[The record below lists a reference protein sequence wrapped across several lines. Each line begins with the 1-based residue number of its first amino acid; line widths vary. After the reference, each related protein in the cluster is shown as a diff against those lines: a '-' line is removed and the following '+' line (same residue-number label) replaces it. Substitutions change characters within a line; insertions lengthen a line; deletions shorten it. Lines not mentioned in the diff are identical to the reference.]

1 MMAGVI
7 LWGSIL
13 WLAPILYA
21 VLRNE
26 TKFKKNLA
34 VGVTFP
40 YQARQ
45 DPQVTDRLR
54 RFHRQLGWICGG
66 LFALGIP
73 CMFIRRFS
81 LSFCLWGVWLILC
94 LVLPYV
100 AYGLCNRDLRRVKA
114 ERGWRQ
120 GEENVVAVEL
130 SAIPPARPVSPWGF
144 LPGLVLSLLPLL
156 LDRSMAVL
164 YLTNGACCL
173 IFWLSCRYLYRNR
186 SERVD
191 GDLTLTQ
198 VLTRIRRQNWERLWP
213 QCAWATGLLS
223 AGLFLASGRPGWV
236 LALYGVYTAALLFAV
251 LRVEFRTRRRQEELT
266 AGCGQGAY
274 VDEDDRWLWGIFY
287 YNPRD
292 TRVLINDRVGIGTS
306 LNLARPAGK
315 IVMGLSALLILAFP
329 FVGPALEAAADRPI
343 SLTLEDGLLE
353 ASHGSTQYA
362 LAVEEVDRVELLED
376 LPDGLTRTAGTGME
390 NLLTGNFSAPGI
402 GSLRVCLDP
411 TCPPFLLVTGRDGRN
426 LLLGCRDAAATED
439 VWSRLLAETGAG
451 G

>member
-1 MMAGVI
+1 MAGVI

-100 AYGLCNRDLRRVKA
+100 AYGLCNRYLRRVKA

-130 SAIPPARPVSPWGF
+130 SAIPPA
-144 LPGLVLSLLPLL
+144 
-156 LDRSMAVL
+156 
-164 YLTNGACCL
+164 
-173 IFWLSCRYLYRNR
+173 
-186 SERVD
+186 
-191 GDLTLTQ
+191 
-198 VLTRIRRQNWERLWP
+198 
-213 QCAWATGLLS
+213 
-223 AGLFLASGRPGWV
+223 
-236 LALYGVYTAALLFAV
+236 
-251 LRVEFRTRRRQEELT
+251 
-266 AGCGQGAY
+266 
-274 VDEDDRWLWGIFY
+274 
-287 YNPRD
+287 
-292 TRVLINDRVGIGTS
+292 
-306 LNLARPAGK
+306 AR
-315 IVMGLSALLILAFP
+315 
-329 FVGPALEAAADRPI
+329 
-343 SLTLEDGLLE
+343 
-353 ASHGSTQYA
+353 
-362 LAVEEVDRVELLED
+362 
-376 LPDGLTRTAGTGME
+376 
-390 NLLTGNFSAPGI
+390 
-402 GSLRVCLDP
+402 
-411 TCPPFLLVTGRDGRN
+411 CPP
-426 LLLGCRDAAATED
+426 
-439 VWSRLLAETGAG
+439 GAFCPAWF
-451 G
+451 